1 MKVVD
6 GEEAK
11 AGKRAGKYGV
21 CKAKLFKCLPYLEK
35 RKFLSAGRRA
45 AR

>member
-21 CKAKLFKCLPYLEK
+21 CKAIVFKRLTIPG
-35 RKFLSAGRRA
+35 RKKIPISLASI
-45 AR
+45 